1 MSFVDVIIYV
11 ENFPTLVAYL
21 DEHYPTLLKRDE
33 DGNVAQ
39 PPVVVGIPR
48 TPARETS
55 PEVMVYVRLTADQDA
70 QWRGMDGVT
79 VLAEA
84 PFTGRGT
91 GDAVYQQVFSD
102 PDKYAIY
109 SRVYPHEP
117 YEVDDGEGGTITV
130 TPPKKFGII
139 AGA

>member
-1 MSFVDVIIYV
+1 MIDAILYLADFPSF
-11 ENFPTLVAYL
+11 VAYL
-21 DEHYPTLLKRDE
+21 DEHYPALLSRDE

-55 PEVMVYVRLTADQDA
+55 PEVMVYVRLTAEQDA

-109 SRVYPHEP
+109 SRVYPHDP
-117 YEVDDGEGGTITV
+117 YEIDDGEGGTMTV
-130 TPPKKFGII
+130 TPPRKFGIMG
-139 AGA
+139 GA

>member
-1 MSFVDVIIYV
+1 MIDAILYV
-11 ENFPTLVAYL
+11 PDMPTLVAHL
-21 DEHYPTLLKRDE
+21 DANYPEMLARDE
-33 DGNVAQ
+33 DGSIAQ

-55 PEVMVYVRLTADQDA
+55 PEVMVYARLTAEQEA
-70 QWRGMDGVT
+70 QWRGMDAVT
-79 VLAEA
+79 MLAEA
-84 PFTGRGT
+84 PFTGKGT
-91 GDAVYQQVFSD
+91 GDVVYQQVFDD
-102 PDKYAIY
+102 PEKYAIY

>member
-1 MSFVDVIIYV
+1 MIDAILYV
-11 ENFPTLVAYL
+11 PDMPTLVAHL
-21 DEHYPTLLKRDE
+21 DANYPEMLARDE
-33 DGNVAQ
+33 DGSIAQ

-55 PEVMVYVRLTADQDA
+55 PEVMVYARLTEEQAE
-70 QWRGMDGVT
+70 QWHGMPGVT

-84 PFTGRGT
+84 PFTGKGT
-91 GDAVYQQVFSD
+91 GQAVYDQIFDD
-102 PDKYAIY
+102 PDKYEIY
-109 SRVYPHEP
+109 SRVYPHAP

-130 TPPKKFGII
+130 TPPNKFGIL